1 VCAFAYA
8 DIVPMRAFAY
18 AGIVPMRAFA
28 YADIVT
34 RVRFCLCG
42 HSHVRLG
49 PHSHVR
55 QGSLCLCVSL
65 A

>member
-1 VCAFAYA
+1 
-8 DIVPMRAFAY
+8 MRAFAY